1 MPAGFET
8 RNEFGNLQADSLSP
22 VLVFIQKGTHSTT
35 TNSSA
40 SPIGTRSR
48 LDLTGNES
56 QLLAIRPQT
65 AGTSA
70 VIYAYATV
78 AGVRQYNIMTSS
90 AGNIDWWVFSLP
102 TPSIPGTKYG
112 IEVYDSAGVPTFSTF
127 EKTLKIKSTINQAVV
142 VPPDTSI
149 STADIPYR
157 NIIAAEV
164 GKTFALLQGATSG
177 YRSWDEIARTETYR
191 QRTHL
196 DGVSYSSVDGSL
208 IYGGFV
214 ADQQTTT
221 STTQGATVVLGGP
234 RNALVIDVTGL

>member
-1 MPAGFET
+1 MPVGFEC
-8 RNEFGNLQADSLSP
+8 RNQFGNLQANSESP

-48 LDLTGNES
+48 LDITGNES

-70 VIYAYATV
+70 AIFSYATV
-78 AGVRQYNIMTSS
+78 AGVRQYSIMTS
-90 AGNIDWWVFSLP
+90 AGGNIDWWLFSLP
-102 TPSIPGTKYG
+102 TPSIPGVKYG
-112 IEVYDSAGVPTFSTF
+112 IEVYNATGVPTFSTF
-127 EKTLKIKSTINQAVV
+127 QKTMKIKSTINQAVV
-142 VPPDTSI
+142 VPPDPSI
-149 STADIPYR
+149 PTADNPYR
-157 NIIAAEV
+157 NIIAAEA
-164 GKTFALLQGATSG
+164 GKTFALLQGASSG
-177 YRSWDEIARTETYR
+177 YRSWDQIIRTETFR

-196 DGVSYSSVDGSL
+196 DGVSYSSADGSL

-214 ADQQTTT
+214 ADQASNT
-221 STTQGATVVLGGP
+221 STTQGSTVILGTP